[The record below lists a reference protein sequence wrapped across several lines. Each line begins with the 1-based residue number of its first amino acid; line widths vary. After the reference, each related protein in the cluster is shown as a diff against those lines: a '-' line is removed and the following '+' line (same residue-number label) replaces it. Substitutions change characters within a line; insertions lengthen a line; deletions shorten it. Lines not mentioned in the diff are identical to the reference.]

1 MCKWTAGSQPL
12 LCTDATSSLSQPFY
26 VESSSNSPPRC
37 QPQVRS
43 MCPQELWEN
52 MCSRSSPI
60 SSGRAVVVRRASA
73 SPTRPGMSLLLR
85 CDYYS
90 DSQQAVIGP
99 LQQQCKKALRG
110 ADDTPATPAAV
121 AAAAIAA
128 IATPG
133 VSGATL
139 ARRRARARNITDAK
153 TRLDIANS
161 LESMNTMLSV
171 FFSVCFLSLRGVLVT
186 DPSPRSG
193 LRALRVARLITF
205 LPCRLARVR
214 RLGLMLL
221 RMKVR
226 WLRIMI

>member
-1 MCKWTAGSQPL
+1 
-12 LCTDATSSLSQPFY
+12 
-26 VESSSNSPPRC
+26 
-37 QPQVRS
+37 
-43 MCPQELWEN
+43 
-52 MCSRSSPI
+52 
-60 SSGRAVVVRRASA
+60 
-73 SPTRPGMSLLLR
+73 MSLLLR

-171 FFSVCFLSLRGVLVT
+171 FFSERLKSLKGCSANNLPAV
-186 DPSPRSG
+186 P
-193 LRALRVARLITF
+193 ARE
-205 LPCRLARVR
+205 
-214 RLGLMLL
+214 
-221 RMKVR
+221 
-226 WLRIMI
+226 